1 MKIIE
6 VIRESESQTNSGGS
20 SDVDQNQLTLDF

>member
-6 VIRESESQTNSGGS
+6 VIRESETNNGGS